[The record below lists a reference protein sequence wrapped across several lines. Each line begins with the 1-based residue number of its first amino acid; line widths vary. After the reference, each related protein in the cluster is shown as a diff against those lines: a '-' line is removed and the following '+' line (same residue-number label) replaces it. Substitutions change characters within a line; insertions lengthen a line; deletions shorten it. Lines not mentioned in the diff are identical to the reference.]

1 MSTPSGSSFAVTL
14 VGKGGSIMQQ
24 IPASRVIT
32 YALIIAGLAGV
43 MVTSWIRQVIA
54 RAEAERVIPATVQI
68 TTVTAAPDYVKP
80 WQLEATETISGS
92 GAIIGGHRILTNA
105 HNVAWAVSID
115 VRRPGLQRKFSARVQ
130 HVDHTCD
137 LALLTVDDPAF
148 FDGVV
153 PLEIGELP
161 RVESAVTAYGYPI
174 GGETAS
180 ATSGIVSRLED
191 DMYAHSE
198 RYLLVVQI
206 DAALNPG
213 NSGGPVIGGGKIV
226 AIAMQVLEDG
236 ENIGY
241 AIPAPMIARFLVD
254 AEDGEIAGV
263 PSLGVYCLP
272 IENDALREYL
282 ELGERRTGTVVAD
295 VAYGSSAWGKLQRDD
310 VILAVDG
317 VPVANDCTVSLA
329 GGTRT
334 DFSWSIEQKQIGET
348 VVLTVWR
355 GVREQSV
362 SLVLNDYQTLVP
374 LPSYPRRCRYR
385 IAGGIVFQAVDMHCV
400 ESLEDYVPPAVYEAV
415 IAVEAQTADR
425 RELIAITSVLPHEVN
440 RGYQDWDWDLVES
453 AQGIPVRDFDHL
465 NQLLDEADGP
475 WINITLDDASR
486 LVIDRLAARAADE
499 ELLERFGIPGDRWP
513 VSSEGHIAA
522 R

>member
-1 MSTPSGSSFAVTL
+1 
-14 VGKGGSIMQQ
+14 MQQ
-24 IPASRVIT
+24 IPASRVII
-32 YALIIAGLAGV
+32 YAFIIAGLAGV
-43 MVTSWIRQVIA
+43 AVTSWVRQVIA

-68 TTVTAAPDYVKP
+68 TTITAAPDYEKP
-80 WQLEATETISGS
+80 WQLEATKTISGS
-92 GAIIGGHRILTNA
+92 GAIISGHRILTNA
-105 HNVAWAVSID
+105 HNVAWAASID

-130 HVDHTCD
+130 HVDHECD
-137 LALLTVDDPAF
+137 LALLAVDDPAF
-148 FDGVV
+148 FSGVV

-161 RVESAVTAYGYPI
+161 RIESAVTAYGYPI

-191 DMYAHSE
+191 DMYAHGE

-241 AIPAPMIARFLVD
+241 AIPASMIGRFLVD

-263 PSLGVYCLP
+263 PWLGVYCLP
-272 IENDALREYL
+272 IENYALREYL
-282 ELGERRTGTVVAD
+282 ELGERRTGAVVAD

-310 VILAVDG
+310 VILEVDG
-317 VPVANDCTVSLA
+317 MPVANDCTISLA
-329 GGTRT
+329 GSART
-334 DFSWSIEQKQIGET
+334 DFSCAIERKQIGEP
-348 VVLTVWR
+348 VELTIWR
-355 GVREQSV
+355 GAREQSV
-362 SLVLNDYQTLVP
+362 LLVLGNYRTLVP
-374 LPSYPRRCRYR
+374 PPSYPRRCRYR
-385 IAGGIVFQAVDMHCV
+385 IAGGIVFQPVDMHCV
-400 ESLEDYVPPAVYEAV
+400 ESAENYVPPAVYKAV
-415 IAVEAQTADR
+415 VAEEAQTADR
-425 RELIAITSVLPHEVN
+425 RELVAITSVLPHDVN

-453 AQGIPVRDFDHL
+453 VQGIPVRDFDHL

-475 WINITLDDASR
+475 WINITVDDASR
-486 LVIDRLAARAADE
+486 LVIDRVAARAADE
-499 ELLERFGIPGDRWP
+499 ELLESFGIPGDRWP
-513 VSSEGHIAA
+513 LSSEGRLAA